1 MPLMFWK
8 PPWNVC
14 GLPSSQPPC
23 IEIEKLLIR
32 SQARIKL
39 LALLAAAH
47 EECERLERIIVKD
60 FDQDVKGHR
69 EKLAQ
74 GQRVRRRLDEL
85 QALSTKL
92 VWLPHPRTHAFAFM
106 SVFLRILCT
115 SYLCSRTIH
124 LVQERIYADED
135 GARKEEIALLKG
147 LDEHGFRCAGCPLL
161 CCC

>member
-1 MPLMFWK
+1 MSVDFL
-8 PPWNVC
+8 VQ
-14 GLPSSQPPC
+14 PSC
-23 IEIEKLLIR
+23 VEIEKLLTR

-92 VWLPHPRTHAFAFM
+92 VWRPHPRTHALAFM
-106 SVFLRILCT
+106 YVFLRMLCT
-115 SYLCSRTIH
+115 TYLCSCTIH

-161 CCC
+161 SCCWRYV